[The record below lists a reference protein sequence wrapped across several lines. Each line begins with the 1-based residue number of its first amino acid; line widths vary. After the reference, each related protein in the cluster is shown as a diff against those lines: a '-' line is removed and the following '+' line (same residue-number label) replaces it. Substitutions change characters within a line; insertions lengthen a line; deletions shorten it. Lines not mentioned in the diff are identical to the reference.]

1 MVEVILKKDI
11 YKLGDR
17 GEVVTVAAG
26 YARNCLYPQQLAIPA
41 DKGSLKQLDA
51 MKAAADREAVRLR
64 GDAEKQLD
72 ALEGVVVR
80 IVARASLNNQLYG
93 SVTARDIAASL
104 AGMGIEVNRHRIQLK
119 TPFRTLGDFEVPV
132 HIYKDLASTVKV
144 EIRAEGREDEP
155 LARSQQSA
163 EQFEFAPAPV
173 REEEAEE
180 PAQASGED
188 ASAGEAESPA
198 EEEAASE
205 EGAEA
210 AAAASESE
218 SEPVPDPDTG
228 SPVEPA
234 ASADVAE
241 EPAESATVAD

>member
-17 GEVVTVAAG
+17 GEVVTVAPG
-26 YARNCLYPQQLAIPA
+26 YARNYLYPQQLAIPA

-155 LARSQQSA
+155 LTRTRQSS
-163 EQFEFAPAPV
+163 EQFDFAPAPV
-173 REEEAEE
+173 RDEEAEE
-180 PAQASGED
+180 SVQASSED
-188 ASAGEAESPA
+188 ASASEADSPA
-198 EEEAASE
+198 DEEAAPE
-205 EGAEA
+205 EGAAEVA
-210 AAAASESE
+210 ARPETG
-218 SEPVPDPDTG
+218 SEPVPGPDAGT
-228 SPVEPA
+228 PDEPA
-234 ASADVAE
+234 ASADAAE
-241 EPAESATVAD
+241 ETAESATVAD

>member
-17 GEVVTVAAG
+17 GEVVTVAPG
-26 YARNCLYPQQLAIPA
+26 YARNYLYPQQLAIPA
-41 DKGSLKQLDA
+41 DNGSLKQLDA

-155 LARSQQSA
+155 LTRSQQSS

-173 REEEAEE
+173 RDEEAEE
-180 PAQASGED
+180 SAQVSSED
-188 ASAGEAESPA
+188 ASASEAEPPA
-198 EEEAASE
+198 EGKAAPE
-205 EGAEA
+205 EGAAEA
-210 AAAASESE
+210 AAGSETG
-218 SEPVPDPDTG
+218 SEPVPGPDAGT
-228 SPVEPA
+228 PDEPA
-234 ASADVAE
+234 ASADAAE
-241 EPAESATVAD
+241 EPAESASVAD

>member
-17 GEVVTVAAG
+17 GQVVTVAPG
-26 YARNCLYPQQLAIPA
+26 YARNYLYPQQLAIPA

-72 ALEGVVVR
+72 ALEGVVIR

-119 TPFRTLGDFEVPV
+119 TPFRMLGDFEVPV

-155 LARSQQSA
+155 LARSRQST

-173 REEEAEE
+173 REDAAEKSD
-180 PAQASGED
+180 QASGED
-188 ASAGEAESPA
+188 DSAGEADSPSGG
-198 EEEAASE
+198 EAAPG
-205 EGAEA
+205 EGAAEV
-210 AAAASESE
+210 ASGSDTE
-218 SEPVPDPDTG
+218 SEPVSDPDAGT
-228 SPVEPA
+228 SVEPA
-234 ASADVAE
+234 ASADAAQ

>member
-1 MVEVILKKDI
+1 MVEVILKKEI

-17 GEVVTVAAG
+17 GQVVTVKPG
-26 YARNCLYPQQLAIPA
+26 YARNYLYPQQLAIPA

-155 LARSQQSA
+155 LARSQQSS
-163 EQFEFAPAPV
+163 EHFDFAPAPV
-173 REEEAEE
+173 RDEEAEE
-180 PAQASGED
+180 SAQASSED
-188 ASAGEAESPA
+188 ASASEAESPA
-198 EEEAASE
+198 EEEATSG
-205 EGAEA
+205 EGADVGA
-210 AAAASESE
+210 AGAETG
-218 SEPVPDPDTG
+218 SEPVPDSDAGT
-228 SPVEPA
+228 EPA
-234 ASADVAE
+234 ASADAAE

>member
-17 GEVVTVAAG
+17 GQVVTVAPG
-26 YARNCLYPQQLAIPA
+26 YARNYLYPQQLAIPA

-180 PAQASGED
+180 PAQASDED
-188 ASAGEAESPA
+188 ASAGEAASPV

-205 EGAEA
+205 QGAEA
-210 AAAASESE
+210 AAAGSENE